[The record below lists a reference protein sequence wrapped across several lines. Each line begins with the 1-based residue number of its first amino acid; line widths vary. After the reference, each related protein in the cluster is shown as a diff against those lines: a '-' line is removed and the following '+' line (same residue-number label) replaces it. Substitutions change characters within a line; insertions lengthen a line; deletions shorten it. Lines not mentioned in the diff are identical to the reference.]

1 MTASPR
7 ITLDQWQALM
17 AVVDAGGYARAAE
30 ALHKSQSSV
39 TYAVQKLESL
49 LGVKAFEIHG
59 RKAILTPT
67 GQLLYRRARALLDDA
82 GGLEQAARTLSAGW
96 EAEIYLA
103 VDIVF
108 PTWLLLKCFER
119 FGAECPHTRIELI
132 ESVLGGT
139 NEALLKGQAD
149 LAISGRI
156 PPGFLGDPL
165 MRLRFI
171 PVAHPAHPLHKLGRP
186 LTNRDLAAHR
196 HLVVRDSGSK
206 RTGNVLTVETTQRWT
221 VSHMMTSIEAA
232 RGGYGFAWYPEE
244 KIRDELTAG
253 TLKALPLR
261 EGGERFVELYLIFA
275 ERDYAGPGTLR
286 LADIIRTMVA
296 ESCSKHATVSEAS
309 RVRVQQKRKAPTHR
323 RHRSTGKA

>member
-7 ITLDQWQALM
+7 ITLEQWQALT
-17 AVVDAGGYARAAE
+17 AVVDAGGYAKAAE

-49 LGVKAFEIHG
+49 LGVKAFEIQG
-59 RKAILTPT
+59 RKAVLTPT
-67 GQLLYRRARALLDDA
+67 GQLLYRRARVLLDDA

-103 VDIVF
+103 ADIVF
-108 PTWLLLKCFER
+108 PTWLLLQCFER
-119 FGAECPHTRIELI
+119 FGSESPHTRIELI

-139 NEALLKGQAD
+139 NEALLQRQAD
-149 LAISGRI
+149 LAISGQI
-156 PPGFLGDPL
+156 PAGFAGDPL

-171 PVAHPAHPLHKLGRP
+171 PVAHPDHPLHKLGRP
-186 LTNRDLAAHR
+186 LTNRDLSAHR

-206 RTGNVLTVETTQRWT
+206 RTSNVLTVDTTQRWT

-232 RGGYGFAWYPEE
+232 RRGYGFAWYPEE
-244 KIRDELTAG
+244 KIRDELAAG
-253 TLKALPLR
+253 TLKPLPLR

-286 LADIIRTMVA
+286 LAEIIRATVA
-296 ESCSKHATVSEAS
+296 EACS
-309 RVRVQQKRKAPTHR
+309 R
-323 RHRSTGKA
+323 RAH

>member
-139 NEALLKGQAD
+139 NEALL
-149 LAISGRI
+149 R
-156 PPGFLGDPL
+156 
-165 MRLRFI
+165 
-171 PVAHPAHPLHKLGRP
+171 GRP
-186 LTNRDLAAHR
+186 I
-196 HLVVRDSGSK
+196 SPSQG
-206 RTGNVLTVETTQRWT
+206 
-221 VSHMMTSIEAA
+221 
-232 RGGYGFAWYPEE
+232 
-244 KIRDELTAG
+244 
-253 TLKALPLR
+253 
-261 EGGERFVELYLIFA
+261 
-275 ERDYAGPGTLR
+275 
-286 LADIIRTMVA
+286 
-296 ESCSKHATVSEAS
+296 AS
-309 RVRVQQKRKAPTHR
+309 RRVFSAIR
-323 RHRSTGKA
+323 